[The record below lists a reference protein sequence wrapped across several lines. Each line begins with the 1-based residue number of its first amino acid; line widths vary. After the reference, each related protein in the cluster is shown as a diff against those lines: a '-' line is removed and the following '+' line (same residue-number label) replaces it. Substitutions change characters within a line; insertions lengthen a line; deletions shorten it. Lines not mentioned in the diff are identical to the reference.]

1 MRVKP
6 IAVSLCFSLLLA
18 NPVFS
23 DVIVY
28 PAKGQSAE
36 QTEKDKYECYQWA
49 KGQTGFDP
57 MAAPVAQTAPPP
69 GEKEVAG
76 AGKSGL
82 AGGLGGAA
90 VGALLGGKMGAGRGA
105 LIGGGSGALI
115 GGMRRHDQ
123 KEREDHNRRQW
134 EQQEAAN
141 YAQNRSDYNRAYSAC
156 LSGRGYTVN

>member
-1 MRVKP
+1 MKVKA
-6 IAVSLCFSLLLA
+6 IAVSLCISVLMAGLA
-18 NPVFS
+18 FA

-57 MAAPVAQTAPPP
+57 MAAPAAQTAPPD
-69 GEKEVAG
+69 GEEPRGGVGTGALAG
-76 AGKSGL
+76 A
-82 AGGLGGAA
+82 AGGALIGAI
-90 VGALLGGKMGAGRGA
+90 AGDTKKGA

-123 KEREDHNRRQW
+123 KEREAHNRQQW
-134 EQQEAAN
+134 EQREAAN
-141 YAQNRSDYNRAYSAC
+141 YAQNRNTYNRAYSAC